1 MHITTRPLTSADKEQ
16 ALWVEAGA
24 MPRNR
29 YLAEVWNLFTREG
42 GGALL
47 GAFVGHDLAGLGKI
61 TRLYGDYGW
70 LETLR
75 VHPDWQRKG
84 VGRAVWRGYFEE
96 MEKMGLKSA
105 GMYTEDYNVAS
116 KTLAES
122 FGLTVR
128 GFYTEHVAPA
138 EPAPAAE
145 AEFSPVPADRGE
157 AVLSK
162 HYHDLPPYLV
172 VNRTFYPVAEGLGR
186 HCAAR
191 GWLHQNRTGGVLV
204 AGNRFH
210 PQRLLHC
217 PYSSGEADQALAE
230 ARRLAAAQGAPSI
243 SRLAPAKASSIP
255 PQFRR
260 ADSFMTLW
268 IDL

>member
-1 MHITTRPLTSADKEQ
+1 MRITTRELTPDDKEQ
-16 ALWVEAGA
+16 ALWAEAGA

-29 YLAEVWNLFTREG
+29 YLAEVWELFTKHTDG
-42 GGALL
+42 PLL
-47 GAFVGHDLAGLGKI
+47 GAFVGEVLAGIGKI
-61 TRLYGDYGW
+61 TRLYGGYGW

-84 VGRAVWRGYFEE
+84 VGRAVWRGYFAE
-96 MEKMGLKSA
+96 MERMGLKSA
-105 GMYTEDYNVAS
+105 GMYTENYNLAS

-128 GFYTEHVAPA
+128 GFYTEHIAPA
-138 EPAPAAE
+138 SPAPAAPTG
-145 AEFSPVPADRGE
+145 FSPVAPDRGE
-157 AVLSK
+157 AVLSN
-162 HYHDLPPYLV
+162 HYHALPPYLV
-172 VNRTFYPVAEGLGR
+172 INRTFYPVAEGLGR
-186 HCAAR
+186 HCADE
-191 GWLHQNRTGGVLV
+191 GWLHQNQAGDILI

-210 PQRLLHC
+210 LQRLLHC
-217 PYSSGEADQALAE
+217 PYFSGEPGPALAE

-243 SRLAPAKASSIP
+243 SRLAPTETSNVPS
-255 PQFRR
+255 QFRQ